1 MNGYLLDTHSFLWS
15 VDETEKLSQLAFEI
29 ILNPE
34 NTIHVSSITFWEIS
48 VKMAL
53 KKLSLKNYT
62 SLELLK
68 IAQDSMKFTLLP
80 LSPMEAATFYQLPP
94 TQHKDPFDR
103 MLIWQAISQDCIL
116 ISKDSQFAI
125 YSEYGLKTLW

>member
-1 MNGYLLDTHSFLWS
+1 MNSYLLDTHSFLWS
-15 VDETEKLSQLAFEI
+15 IDETDKLSSTAFEV

-34 NTIHVSSITFWEIS
+34 NTIYVSSITFWEIS

-53 KKLSLKNYT
+53 KKLSLKNYNA
-62 SLELLK
+62 LDLLK
-68 IAQDSMKFTLLP
+68 IAQETMKFSLLSLLP
-80 LSPMEAATFYQLPP
+80 VEAATFCQLPP

-103 MLIWQAISQDCIL
+103 MLIWQAISQDYIL
-116 ISKDSQFAI
+116 ISRDSQFTI